1 MNLRGC
7 SLCLC
12 LLRWEWIC
20 CRIPVRSER
29 ARETCHLNS
38 NWPSPLIHDVHVTLS
53 CTSAYFVSSNHPY
66 TVFLSFHPSV
76 FQSFHFFLWSDYLSF
91 YPSSIHLSIY
101 FLSFPPS
108 IDRSIIYP
116 SIYCFSYCP
125 YIHPFVFL
133 SIIHPF
139 IIFNNKILNIK
150 TIFYYT
156 VNCSFLFP
164 FFSHCFFI
172 FIHLMSIYQSIHHL
186 FFSFPSIYLFL
197 FFIFNSSELYWHV
210 LHSIVKAL
218 TIAWTKNKLLF
229 KKKN

>member
-1 MNLRGC
+1 MQPLSLSAEMRVNLLQDSRP
-7 SLCLC
+7 
-12 LLRWEWIC
+12 LRA
-20 CRIPVRSER
+20 SER
-29 ARETCHLNS
+29 DLSSELKLAFSINSWCSCHTELHICILCFIQ
-38 NWPSPLIHDVHVTLS
+38 PSVYCFSFFPSIRLPVLPFFSLIW
-53 CTSAYFVSSNHPY
+53 
-66 TVFLSFHPSV
+66 LSF
-76 FQSFHFFLWSDYLSF
+76 L
-91 YPSSIHLSIY
+91 LSIY

-172 FIHLMSIYQSIHHL
+172 FIHLMSIYQSIHL